1 MPIRNDVNPPIR
13 VNDKVVQVG
22 PLDWSGFKGLVEAF
36 AKADLPL
43 PALNDNAVRQKFA
56 VVQAGAKATGAL
68 SLADLAGLVYEF
80 VAGNLPTLYQW
91 VLRHPPLVTALARGA
106 SNLTD
111 DEIASL
117 SAGQV
122 LHVARSA
129 YAALVDDGV
138 FAEAAG
144 FFGELLGMRPGDSAA
159 SAEHSAA
166 PVAADSANASK
177 SASPPQPVGA

>member
-1 MPIRNDVNPPIR
+1 MLNRTDVKPTIR
-13 VNDKVVQVG
+13 VGDKIVQVG

-43 PALNDNAVRQKFA
+43 PSLNDPLRQKLA
-56 VVQAGAKATGAL
+56 DVQAGARATGAL
-68 SLADLAGLVYEF
+68 SLVDLAGLVYEF

-91 VLRHPPLVTALARGA
+91 LLKHPPLVTALLRGA

-117 SAGQV
+117 STGEV
-122 LHVARSA
+122 LRIARAA
-129 YAALVDDGV
+129 YAALVSDCV
-138 FAEAAG
+138 FTEAAG
-144 FFGELLGMRPGDSAA
+144 FFGELIGLRPVAPAVSETSAA
-159 SAEHSAA
+159 VVVAGSASESR
-166 PVAADSANASK
+166 